1 METPRSFLIPFLAG
15 ALVTLGVSALQRTP
29 VFPPAYAA
37 GASGD
42 GGVYMVTNNGS
53 QAQGRD
59 LLFVVESN
67 EGSKRLAIYEY
78 KGDQLKLGAVRNLDY
93 DLHFSEWS
101 KKGNAQSPSVKELKE
116 EVEKEE
122 NKTKKSGRSRSK

>member
-1 METPRSFLIPFLAG
+1 VETPRTFLTPFLAG
-15 ALVTLGVSALQRTP
+15 ALVTLGVTALQQTP
-29 VFPPAYAA
+29 VLAPAYAA

-59 LLFVVESN
+59 LLFVVESS

-78 KGDQLKLGAVRNLDY
+78 KGDELRLGAVRNLDY
-93 DLHFSEWS
+93 DLQFSEWS
-101 KKGNAQSPSVKELKE
+101 KKGNPQKPSVKFQKKE
-116 EVEKEE
+116 IEKG
-122 NKTKKSGRSRSK
+122 K